1 MTDRVR
7 LSKRMSRALRH
18 DPARLG
24 LELDAEGW
32 TPVDALVR
40 GLSAPGNPVTR
51 ADVED
56 VVRHGT
62 KQRYELD
69 GARIRARYGHS
80 TEGRVDLPVGDPPPV
95 LFHGTGPATA
105 DVIAREGL
113 RPMGRQFVH
122 LSADEETARRVGARH
137 GGRPVVFVV
146 DAPAAGASGI
156 VFRHGNEDTWLA
168 DEVPARFLT
177 RTDG

>member
-32 TPVDALVR
+32 TSVDALVR

-56 VVRHGT
+56 VVRHGS

-80 TEGRVDLPVGDPPPV
+80 FEGRVELPVADPPAV
-95 LFHGTGPATA
+95 LFHGTGPTTA
-105 DVIAREGL
+105 GAVAAEGL

-122 LSADEETARRVGARH
+122 LSADEETAHGVGARH
-137 GGRPVVFVV
+137 GGRPVVFTI
-146 DAPAAGASGI
+146 DAASAAAAGV

-168 DEVPARFLT
+168 EEVPARFL
-177 RTDG
+177 RRAD

>member
-24 LELDAEGW
+24 LELDDEGW

-40 GLSAPGNPVTR
+40 GLCAPGNPVTR

-56 VVRHGT
+56 VVRHNST
-62 KQRYELD
+62 RRYELD
-69 GARIRARYGHS
+69 GERIRARYGHS
-80 TEGRVDLPVGDPPPV
+80 IEGRVDLPVGDPPPV
-95 LFHGTGPATA
+95 LFHGTGPGTA
-105 DVIAREGL
+105 DVVAQEGL

-137 GGRPVVFVV
+137 GGPVVFVV
-146 DAPAAGASGI
+146 DASGAAAAGV

-168 DEVPARFLT
+168 DDVPARFL
-177 RTDG
+177 RRPDG

>member
-1 MTDRVR
+1 VTDRVR

-24 LELDAEGW
+24 LVLDDEGW
-32 TPVDALVR
+32 TWVDALVR
-40 GLSAPGNPVTR
+40 SLSAPGNPVTR

-56 VVRHGT
+56 VVRHGS

-69 GARIRARYGHS
+69 GERIRARYGHS
-80 TEGRVDLPVGDPPPV
+80 VEGRVDLPVGDPPPE
-95 LFHGTGPATA
+95 LFHGTAPRTA
-105 DVIAREGL
+105 AVIVQEGL

-137 GGRPVVFVV
+137 GGRPVLLVV
-146 DAPAAGASGI
+146 DTLAAAASGV

-168 DEVPARFLT
+168 DEVPARFL
-177 RTDG
+177 RRVD

>member
-1 MTDRVR
+1 VTDRVR

-24 LELDAEGW
+24 LVLDDEGW
-32 TPVDALVR
+32 TSLDALVR

-56 VVRHGT
+56 VVRHGD

-69 GARIRARYGHS
+69 GERIRARYGHS
-80 TEGRVDLPVGDPPPV
+80 VQGRVDLPVGDPPPA
-95 LFHGTGPATA
+95 LFHGTAPRTA
-105 DVIAREGL
+105 DVVLQEGL

-137 GGRPVVFVV
+137 GGRPVVLVV
-146 DAPAAGASGI
+146 DTLAAVAAWV

-168 DEVPARFLT
+168 DEVPARFL
-177 RTDG
+177 RRMD